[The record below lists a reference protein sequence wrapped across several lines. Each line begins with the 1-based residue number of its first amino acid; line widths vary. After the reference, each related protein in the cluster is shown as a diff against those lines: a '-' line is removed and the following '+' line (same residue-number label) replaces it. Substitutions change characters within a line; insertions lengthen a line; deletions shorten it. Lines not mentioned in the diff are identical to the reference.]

1 MRLLLS
7 RCNTQILNSFLY
19 NSQLTTIQKGTIML
33 SKRIQTL
40 SPSLTLAI
48 TTLAKELK
56 AEGKDVLSFSAGEPD
71 FDTPDAVKD
80 AAKNALDKGQT
91 KYTAVPGT
99 PELLQAV
106 SQKLKRDNGL
116 TYAPNQIQTNN
127 GAKHSLFN
135 LFQAVIDEGDEV
147 IIPAPYWVTYPELVK
162 YSGGIPVVIETD
174 DSSGFKITAEQL
186 KNAITPK
193 TKMLILTS
201 PSNPTGAVYTKEELE
216 ALAEVLKGTDIIV
229 ASDEMYEK
237 LIFGETR
244 FVSTAS
250 ISEDMFQRTITING
264 LSKSAAMTGW
274 RFGYIASANTEL
286 ITVMNKLQSQSTSN
300 INSLTQAAAI
310 TGLDGSIE
318 NDIEEMRVAFEA
330 RCNEAVDLFNAVE
343 GLSVVKP
350 NGAFYLFVNIKE
362 VSNNSMQFCKD
373 LLENQGVAVV
383 PGIGFG
389 AEGYFRF
396 SFATDIETI
405 KEGIRRIEAF
415 VQKQK

>member
-1 MRLLLS
+1 
-7 RCNTQILNSFLY
+7 
-19 NSQLTTIQKGTIML
+19 ML
-33 SKRIQTL
+33 SQRIQTL

-56 AEGKDVLSFSAGEPD
+56 AEGKDVISFSAGEPD
-71 FDTPDAVKD
+71 FDTPVAVKN
-80 AAKNALDKGQT
+80 AAKEALDAGAT

-106 SQKLKRDNGL
+106 ADKLKRDNNL
-116 TYAPNQIQTNN
+116 NYAPNQIQTNN

-135 LFQAVIDEGDEV
+135 LFQAVVDEGDEV

-162 YSGGIPVVIETD
+162 YAGGVPVIIDTD
-174 DSSGFKITAEQL
+174 DTSGFKITAEQL
-186 KNAITPK
+186 KNAITEK

-201 PSNPTGAVYTKEELE
+201 PSNPTGAVYSQEELE
-216 ALAEVLKGTDIIV
+216 SLAEVLKETKVIV

-237 LIFGETR
+237 LVFGGLN
-244 FVSTAS
+244 FVAAAS

-274 RFGYIASANTEL
+274 RFGYIASSNTEL
-286 ITVMNKLQSQSTSN
+286 ISVMNKLQSQSTSN
-300 INSLTQAAAI
+300 ISSITQAAAI
-310 TGLDGSIE
+310 AGLNGTIDK
-318 NDIEEMRVAFEA
+318 DIEEMRVAFEA
-330 RCNEAVDLFNAVE
+330 RCDEAVELFNAID

-362 VSNNSMQFCKD
+362 VSNDSMQFCKD
-373 LLENQGVAVV
+373 LLEDQGVAVV

-389 AEGYFRF
+389 SEGYFRF
-396 SFATDIETI
+396 SYATDIETI

-415 VQKQK
+415 VKTQKK